1 MFGVS
6 NKNEKEEKEIPKEKS
21 ENLNKKKIINSN
33 IILNRISPEH
43 KKIKSMINENK
54 QEENLNELKNDVS
67 NKEKNSNDDNGSLQF
82 EESENSSEL
91 DEEKEEKQIE
101 NKEQNKNQKSNG
113 FNKYKYVKKKT
124 IGKILCDV
132 EESSPESPRKNKKKN
147 APQIQVKIIIACFNK

>member
-1 MFGVS
+1 
-6 NKNEKEEKEIPKEKS
+6 
-21 ENLNKKKIINSN
+21 
-33 IILNRISPEH
+33 
-43 KKIKSMINENK
+43 MINENK

-124 IGKILCDV
+124 IGKKYFLFLPLFVIQKTKIL
-132 EESSPESPRKNKKKN
+132 KKKMHIILI
-147 APQIQVKIIIACFNK
+147 QITMK